1 MFSKTNSQFIRS
13 FKCMILIS
21 LIFSMNLFG
30 NGRVYAEQNDSFSDF
45 TPDLTTTEK
54 QINQKFDQQEILSVI
69 VELDVQFKAGLE
81 TIDGVKGV
89 DQQKAIYS
97 KQAQIISELQ
107 ETQVNNFHSFQFIP
121 FMSMQI
127 NRASFDILTR
137 SSAVKNIYEDNLSRV
152 TLTESV
158 PIINADDVWA
168 EGFSGAG
175 QVVAILDTG
184 VEKTHSLLSGKVVS
198 EACYSTNSS
207 GVYTLESLCP
217 GGVTESTASNAAM
230 PYGGICPVGKC
241 DHGTHVAGI
250 AAGTTGV
257 AKDADILAIQV
268 FSLVD
273 HDWAGSLSSDQVK
286 GLERVYALRDT
297 YSIASVNMSLGGG
310 SYSSYCDST
319 ETARKA
325 IIDALRAAG
334 IATIIAS
341 GNDYDSSSISTP
353 ACISSAI
360 SVGATTDADQV
371 ASFSNSAD
379 ILDLLAPGVG
389 IISAIPNNLLASKN
403 GTSMATP
410 HVAGAWA
417 VMKSANPN
425 LDVDTLLALFKN
437 NGVSV
442 LDSRNNITKP
452 RIDLWETFTHFI
464 PAQPTNL
471 TAEKSTVDQATLN
484 WEDHAVNET
493 GYQIQINI
501 GNLGPENWTEVK
513 TTTADSTSTNIM
525 ELTESTEYC
534 FRVRAQNDGGVS
546 DFSNTACLQFEAVL
560 LSPSNLIATTISDTE
575 IDLSW
580 SGASGAE
587 GYKIERSENGSNW
600 TQIDT
605 TTSDLTTYADIGLA
619 PNTTYWYR
627 VRAYNTDSD
636 SDFTPGVSGTTQN
649 LPAPTNLNVNLEND
663 TTAHLTWSDPS
674 NGEEGFH
681 IERRKNDGTWNLLHS
696 VTANQTTYT
705 DSGLER
711 GAVYEYRVRGYTQS
725 SVSNYS
731 NTDSVIVAV
740 IMLEKV
746 FIPLVI
752 K

>member
-1 MFSKTNSQFIRS
+1 M
-13 FKCMILIS
+13 
-21 LIFSMNLFG
+21 
-30 NGRVYAEQNDSFSDF
+30 E
-45 TPDLTTTEK
+45 
-54 QINQKFDQQEILSVI
+54 
-69 VELDVQFKAGLE
+69 FKAGLE
-81 TIDGVKGV
+81 VIDGAKGF
-89 DQQKAIYS
+89 DQQKAIQS
-97 KQAQIISELQ
+97 KQAQIITELK
-107 ETQVNNFHSFQFIP
+107 ETQVKNLHSFQFIP
-121 FMSMQI
+121 FMAMQV
-127 NRASFDILTR
+127 NRASFDVLTK
-137 SSAVKNIYEDNLSRV
+137 SSAVKNIYEDKLSKV
-152 TLTESV
+152 TLAESV

-184 VEKTHSLLSGKVVS
+184 VEKTHSLLSGKVIS

-207 GVYTLESLCP
+207 GVYTLELLCP

-230 PYGGICPVGKC
+230 PYGGICPFGEC

-273 HDWAGSLSSDQVK
+273 HDWAGSLTSDQVK

-297 YSIASVNMSLGGG
+297 YSIASINMSLGGG
-310 SYSSYCDST
+310 SYSTYCDST

-341 GNDYDSSSISTP
+341 GNDYYSSSISTP

-371 ASFSNSAD
+371 VSFSNSAG
-379 ILDLLAPGVG
+379 ILDLLAPGVY
-389 IISAIPNNLLASKN
+389 IVSAIPNNLMGSKN

-437 NGVSV
+437 NGVPI
-442 LDSRNNITKP
+442 LDLRNNLTKP
-452 RIDLWETFTHFI
+452 RFDLWETFMHFT
-464 PAQPTNL
+464 PAPPANL
-471 TAEKSTVDQATLN
+471 TAENPTVGQATLT

-501 GNLGPENWTEVK
+501 GNLGPDNWTEVK
-513 TTTADSTSTNIM
+513 TTAADFTNTNIT
-525 ELTESTEYC
+525 ELNDSAEYC

-546 DFSNTACLQFEAVL
+546 DFSNTACVQFVSAL
-560 LSPSNLIATTISDTE
+560 PSPNNLTPTTISDTE

-580 SGASGAE
+580 SGSIGAE
-587 GYKIERSENGSNW
+587 GYKIERSENGTSW
-600 TQIDT
+600 AQIDT
-605 TTSDLTTYADIGLA
+605 MTADQTTYADIGLA
-619 PNTTYWYR
+619 PNTTYWYH
-627 VRAYNTDSD
+627 VRAYNADGN
-636 SDFTPGVSGTTQN
+636 SDFTPSVSETTQN
-649 LPAPTNLNVNLEND
+649 LPAPTNLNVTLEND
-663 TTAHLTWSDPS
+663 ITAHLTWIDPS

-681 IERRKNDGTWNLLHS
+681 IERRKNGGTWNLIHS

-705 DSGLER
+705 DSGLDR
-711 GAVYEYRVRGYTQS
+711 GAEYEYRVQGFTQS
-725 SVSNYS
+725 GVSNYS
-731 NTDSVIVAV
+731 NPD
-740 IMLEKV
+740 L
-746 FIPLVI
+746 
-752 K
+752 